1 MAQLSQP
8 RDDSHDAL
16 NLRSNPRASYRF
28 FSATLLSGAA
38 SFDKRASVDLYY
50 VSILRLE
57 AVQWDTKTA
66 NCGHVKMQN
75 NSLIKN
81 VCVRVRIFLRVRGR
95 VGSLPVSVTGVY
107 VVRETQTHTQLR
119 RGVGLRCSSPALG
132 HTVPADESMWLK
144 KHLGKAA
151 IRERGSE

>member
-1 MAQLSQP
+1 
-8 RDDSHDAL
+8 
-16 NLRSNPRASYRF
+16 
-28 FSATLLSGAA
+28 
-38 SFDKRASVDLYY
+38 
-50 VSILRLE
+50 
-57 AVQWDTKTA
+57 
-66 NCGHVKMQN
+66 MQN

-132 HTVPADESMWLK
+132 HTVPADESM
-144 KHLGKAA
+144 
-151 IRERGSE
+151 